1 MKDWGFEVELNEL
14 ENTEWTYDKRTDETY
29 QTMTLLE
36 QRIGDQLYDPEPTYD
51 EVLNHADRQKLVVLQ
66 FELNQVLDEY
76 HRQMTRQ
83 VLKQNETMGDLKFT
97 TAGDF
102 VYPGS
107 DPQV

>member
-14 ENTEWTYDKRTDETY
+14 KNVEWTYDKRTDETY
-29 QTMTLLE
+29 HMMNLLE
-36 QRIGDQLYDPEPTYD
+36 QRIGDQLYDPEPTFD
-51 EVLNHADRQKLVVLQ
+51 GVLNSADRQKLVVLQ
-66 FELNQVLDEY
+66 YELNQVLDGYSRSLVKTE
-76 HRQMTRQ
+76 
-83 VLKQNETMGDLKFT
+83 ETMGDLKFT

>member
-1 MKDWGFEVELNEL
+1 MSEEAVIEFDFDRQTNDTWTMMK
-14 ENTEWTYDKRTDETY
+14 
-29 QTMTLLE
+29 LLE

-51 EVLNHADRQKLVVLQ
+51 GVLNIADRQELVVLQ
-66 FELNQVLDEY
+66 YELNKVLDGY
-76 HRQMTRQ
+76 ARSL
-83 VLKQNETMGDLKFT
+83 VKQDETMGDLKFT

>member
-1 MKDWGFEVELNEL
+1 MVMSETVIEFDF
-14 ENTEWTYDKRTDETY
+14 DKRTDETIHLIK
-29 QTMTLLE
+29 LLE

-51 EVLNHADRQKLVVLQ
+51 GVLNGADRQKLVVLQ
-66 FELNQVLDEY
+66 YELNQVLDEY
-76 HRQMTRQ
+76 TRSL
-83 VLKQNETMGDLKFT
+83 VKEEPTMGDLKFT

>member
-1 MKDWGFEVELNEL
+1 MKDWGFEVELDVVEG
-14 ENTEWTYDKRTDETY
+14 WTYDKRTDETY
-29 QTMTLLE
+29 NTMLLLE

-51 EVLNHADRQKLVVLQ
+51 EVLNNADRHKLVVLQ

-76 HRQMTRQ
+76 RRQMTRQ

-97 TAGDF
+97 TAGDYI
-102 VYPGS
+102 YPGS

>member
-1 MKDWGFEVELNEL
+1 MSEDAVIEFEFDRQTNDTWTMMK
-14 ENTEWTYDKRTDETY
+14 
-29 QTMTLLE
+29 LLE

-51 EVLNHADRQKLVVLQ
+51 GVLNIADRQELVVLQ
-66 FELNQVLDEY
+66 YELNKVLDGY
-76 HRQMTRQ
+76 ARSL
-83 VLKQNETMGDLKFT
+83 VKQDETMGDLKFT

>member
-1 MKDWGFEVELNEL
+1 MKDWGFEVELDEL
-14 ENTEWTYDKRTDETY
+14 KNVEWTYDKRTDETY

-36 QRIGDQLYDPEPTYD
+36 QRIGDQLYDPEPVYD
-51 EVLNHADRQKLVVLQ
+51 EVLNHVDRHKLVVLQ

-76 HRQMTRQ
+76 RRQMTRQ

-97 TAGDF
+97 TAQDYI
-102 VYPGS
+102 YPGS

>member
-1 MKDWGFEVELNEL
+1 MKDWGFEVELDVVEG
-14 ENTEWTYDKRTDETY
+14 WTYDKRTDETY
-29 QTMTLLE
+29 NTMLLLE

-51 EVLNHADRQKLVVLQ
+51 EVLNNADRQKLVVLQ

-76 HRQMTRQ
+76 RRQMTRQ

-97 TAGDF
+97 TAGDYI
-102 VYPGS
+102 YPGS